1 MILTFSFSLF
11 LHILTTKVAKMTTRD
26 KYALRKFNEPN
37 IFDCE
42 VLYFYQFCPFA
53 FKLIRIVEK
62 VITI

>member
-1 MILTFSFSLF
+1 
-11 LHILTTKVAKMTTRD
+11 MTTRD

-53 FKLIRIVEK
+53 FKLILIVEK